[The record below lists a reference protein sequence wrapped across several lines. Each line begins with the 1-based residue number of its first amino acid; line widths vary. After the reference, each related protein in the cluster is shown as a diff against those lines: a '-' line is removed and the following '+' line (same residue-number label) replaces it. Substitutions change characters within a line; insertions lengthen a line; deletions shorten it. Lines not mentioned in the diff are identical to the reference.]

1 MLILLTPQQWS
12 GFNSVSLRYKGICNE
27 KRVFTAY
34 WESSWI
40 KWMKNKVHFCGFL
53 IWFGFTS
60 PRSSHMYR
68 GNLLSQVY
76 AIIMPSHAQTY
87 QIKTICKPN
96 QCDFISK
103 TITTTVQSRAGD
115 SSCEQPVVSRDER
128 MSRQQNIWVFRRK
141 GQDLSLLFFPLVFHF
156 LAKVTT
162 TCVI

>member
-1 MLILLTPQQWS
+1 MIWFQLSVPSIQRYLQWKKGFHCLL
-12 GFNSVSLRYKGICNE
+12 GKFLNKMNE
-27 KRVFTAY
+27 KQSSLLWFT
-34 WESSWI
+34 
-40 KWMKNKVHFCGFL
+40 CL
-53 IWFGFTS
+53 IWFHL
-60 PRSSHMYR
+60 SSKFSHVERKSIVPSLCHYNAISCS
-68 GNLLSQVY
+68 NLSKKK
-76 AIIMPSHAQTY
+76 I
-87 QIKTICKPN
+87 ICKPN

>member
-12 GFNSVSLRYKGICNE
+12 GFNSVSLQYKGICNE

-115 SSCEQPVVSRDER
+115 SSCEQPVDDSWSVEMKEWADNRTFGFLGGKAR
-128 MSRQQNIWVFRRK
+128 T
-141 GQDLSLLFFPLVFHF
+141 SLCSFSPLFFIFWPR
-156 LAKVTT
+156 
-162 TCVI
+162 